1 MSSPITTINRIRKK
15 QQSRS
20 QEHAKAISTLT
31 QSLLS
36 FPPSPHS
43 IRIRLDT
50 SSPFPGAQQ
59 DEESLIQAIRRVS
72 AQKHIDTVL
81 LDGNAWSN
89 VPIAAGVIDWSRV
102 VDSIVDCFQ
111 SSLQTLKLSNLPH
124 ERVIEQPKDALHQY
138 QGETAHE
145 PTMMYFESRLILPI
159 LEILR
164 ETVCPHLNHFSLLW
178 SSSIVHSAAFRF
190 GRASLSS
197 VLKFNYTLRSLSIVS
212 CDGGDDLAELV
223 SSALGR
229 ANNSLQSLDLTDN
242 GITETGAEAISN
254 MLSLGLAGLR
264 ELRLDR
270 NPRISNQGTFY
281 IARSLPTA
289 AVHFKMLSMDGCG
302 VGNEGGMALSKFVR
316 LSSGKKNRW
325 RPKAPVG
332 GLVELHLPRNRD
344 MNEETRSS
352 LRLLLSME
360 GTAFQV
366 LDLFVEEWEGG
377 GKEGGGKEEE
387 GRVEER
393 KEKKV
398 EREKEAME
406 MEKEME
412 AERIRPSSADK
423 GRTRE
428 ERQQEEEEAER
439 TTTSSVRGTYFG
451 LYEDGS
457 LEQERAAN
465 SKRRPNKKFPLYSMS
480 KLNY

>member
-1 MSSPITTINRIRKK
+1 M
-15 QQSRS
+15 
-20 QEHAKAISTLT
+20 
-31 QSLLS
+31 
-36 FPPSPHS
+36 
-43 IRIRLDT
+43 
-50 SSPFPGAQQ
+50 
-59 DEESLIQAIRRVS
+59 
-72 AQKHIDTVL
+72 
-81 LDGNAWSN
+81 
-89 VPIAAGVIDWSRV
+89 IDWSRV

-124 ERVIEQPKDALHQY
+124 ERIVIDDNEGVGSSKGGLPKDALHQY

-164 ETVCPHLNHFSLLW
+164 ETVCPHLNHFSLRW
-178 SSSIVHSAAFRF
+178 SSSIVHSASFRI

-197 VLKFNYTLRSLSIVS
+197 VLKFNYTLRSLSIIS

-229 ANNSLQSLDLTDN
+229 ANNSLQLLDLTDN
-242 GITETGAEAISN
+242 GITEIGAEAISN

-270 NPRISNQGTFY
+270 NPRIGNDGTFF

-289 AVHFKMLSMDGCG
+289 AVHFKILSMDGCG

-366 LDLFVEEWEGG
+366 LDLFVEEWEEGVEEEEE
-377 GKEGGGKEEE
+377 GKEGE
-387 GRVEER
+387 GNRVEK

-398 EREKEAME
+398 EREEEAMEKE

-451 LYEDGS
+451 LYEGGS
-457 LEQERAAN
+457 LEQERATN
-465 SKRRPNKKFPLYSMS
+465 RKRRPKKFPLYSMS

>member
-1 MSSPITTINRIRKK
+1 
-15 QQSRS
+15 
-20 QEHAKAISTLT
+20 
-31 QSLLS
+31 
-36 FPPSPHS
+36 
-43 IRIRLDT
+43 
-50 SSPFPGAQQ
+50 
-59 DEESLIQAIRRVS
+59 
-72 AQKHIDTVL
+72 
-81 LDGNAWSN
+81 
-89 VPIAAGVIDWSRV
+89 
-102 VDSIVDCFQ
+102 
-111 SSLQTLKLSNLPH
+111 
-124 ERVIEQPKDALHQY
+124 
-138 QGETAHE
+138 
-145 PTMMYFESRLILPI
+145 
-159 LEILR
+159 
-164 ETVCPHLNHFSLLW
+164 
-178 SSSIVHSAAFRF
+178 
-190 GRASLSS
+190 
-197 VLKFNYTLRSLSIVS
+197 
-212 CDGGDDLAELV
+212 
-223 SSALGR
+223 
-229 ANNSLQSLDLTDN
+229 
-242 GITETGAEAISN
+242 
-254 MLSLGLAGLR
+254 
-264 ELRLDR
+264 
-270 NPRISNQGTFY
+270 
-281 IARSLPTA
+281 
-289 AVHFKMLSMDGCG
+289 
-302 VGNEGGMALSKFVR
+302 MALSKFVR

-366 LDLFVEEWEGG
+366 LDLFVEEWDGG

-451 LYEDGS
+451 LYEGGS